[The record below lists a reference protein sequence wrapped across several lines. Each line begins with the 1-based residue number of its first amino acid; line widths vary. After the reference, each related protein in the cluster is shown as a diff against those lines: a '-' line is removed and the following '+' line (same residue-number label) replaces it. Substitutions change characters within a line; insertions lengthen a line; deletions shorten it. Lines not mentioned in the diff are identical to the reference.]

1 MRNTGNRMHY
11 FTRVAELM
19 MANGSASDGAVRVA
33 LAFLDRQATE
43 FDSPKQL
50 QQYLKDHPDADKT
63 LHSVKPKQEAP
74 KPKQQA
80 PKQEAPKQEAP
91 SKQAPKAPASETNK
105 SEPKDKPKA
114 EKSKAK
120 STKRKSKPVSN
131 PKTISRVGI
140 PGGAILP
147 PPKLPRLAG
156 LSKDEAAIEE
166 KMNAMVESHPD
177 KMAQAFYDIAK
188 TKNWVFETDGA
199 KTLMPEWSRPDLPP
213 EKKGEPLHPERA
225 KARAKYNAVMHQG
238 ANAIVKKAFLSR
250 MDEIAK
256 LPPEQRK
263 ILVTSGGVAAGKGSM
278 LAAKPELSSGAAATW
293 DAAGEQNAT
302 ENEWLIEEC
311 KKRGIRPTFVF
322 VAADPK
328 KAWLGVVER
337 AKSIGRMVDARL
349 FADSYAVGAKNFHE
363 FQQKHK
369 GDAGFSFGRFNG
381 PDKPTDILTEMPPEA
396 LELDADDIY
405 DYASEWLDEHKDE
418 LPEHIYAGGTIGRRI
433 WDEV

>member
-1 MRNTGNRMHY
+1 MHY
-11 FTRVAELM
+11 FTRVAELV
-19 MANGSASDGAVRVA
+19 MANGLASDGAVRVA

-91 SKQAPKAPASETNK
+91 SKQAPKAPASETKK
-105 SEPKDKPKA
+105 SDPKDKPEPKA

-120 STKRKSKPVSN
+120 PAKRKSKPVSN

-156 LSKDEAAIEE
+156 LSKDEAEIEE
-166 KMNAMVESHPD
+166 KMNTMVESHPD
-177 KMAQAFYDIAK
+177 KMAQAFYDLAK
-188 TKNWVFETDGA
+188 AKNWVFETDGA
-199 KTLMPEWSRPDLPP
+199 KALMAEWSRPDLPQ

-225 KARAKYNAVMHQG
+225 KARAKYNAVLHQG

-256 LPPEQRK
+256 LPPEKRK
-263 ILVTSGGVAAGKGSM
+263 ILVTSGGV
-278 LAAKPELSSGAAATW
+278 E
-293 DAAGEQNAT
+293 
-302 ENEWLIEEC
+302 
-311 KKRGIRPTFVF
+311 
-322 VAADPK
+322 
-328 KAWLGVVER
+328 
-337 AKSIGRMVDARL
+337 IGRAHV
-349 FADSYAVGAKNFHE
+349 
-363 FQQKHK
+363 
-369 GDAGFSFGRFNG
+369 
-381 PDKPTDILTEMPPEA
+381 
-396 LELDADDIY
+396 
-405 DYASEWLDEHKDE
+405 
-418 LPEHIYAGGTIGRRI
+418 
-433 WDEV
+433 